1 MQISDLQQIFMDR
14 KTTAEYALN
23 AIGTLLE
30 ISDKKEKQ
38 LIDLKKENEEIKNK
52 VKELEIKAAPKNV
65 NQQKQA
71 DK

>member
-1 MQISDLQQIFMDR
+1 MQISDLQQIFIDR

-30 ISDKKEKQ
+30 INDKKEKQ
-38 LIDLKKENEEIKNK
+38 IIDLKKESEELKNK
-52 VKELEIKAAPKNV
+52 VKELEIKAAPKNTI
-65 NQQKQA
+65 QQKKA